1 MSAFPSSWWFLFGLC
16 IGATITSLLLRSF
29 II

>member
-1 MSAFPSSWWFLFGLC
+1 MIPFTRAWWFIFGLC
-16 IGATITSLLLRSF
+16 IGATVTSLLLRSF